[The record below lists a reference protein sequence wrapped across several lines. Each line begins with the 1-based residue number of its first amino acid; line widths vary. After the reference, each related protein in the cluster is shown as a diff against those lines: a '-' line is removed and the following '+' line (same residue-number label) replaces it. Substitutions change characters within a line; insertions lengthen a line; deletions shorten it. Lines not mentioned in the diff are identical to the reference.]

1 MSKRHRKRERRR
13 RNKNKQKLS
22 RTEIWIIAMLVVAIL
37 LVLAFIAVS
46 LLWNDSKTVTKIYC
60 PSGYYGEH
68 CERNDFI
75 DALGWTANEAV
86 STADAQCS
94 SGYSF
99 RTWAPG
105 ASSVRLLIQTPERS
119 TPYYYFMVYFI
130 DSYLTSRSQDNGFWF
145 ILICSWSPG
154 TIYKFQVDH
163 NSESVYSLSLGST
176 ERTLYFYSDR
186 LMYSSSSQEIFNV
199 IPRHWNPDWGLDTG
213 NIVHL
218 LQTRLC
224 TIFISQPMP
233 RKDVRF
239 IDHSDL

>member
-105 ASSVRLLIQTPERS
+105 ASSFRLLIQTPERS

-176 ERTLYFYSDR
+176 ERTLYFLFRSSD
-186 LMYSSSSQEIFNV
+186 V
-199 IPRHWNPDWGLDTG
+199 
-213 NIVHL
+213 
-218 LQTRLC
+218 
-224 TIFISQPMP
+224 
-233 RKDVRF
+233 
-239 IDHSDL
+239 

>member
-1 MSKRHRKRERRR
+1 MDPKVERLPQFYYNVNKSNLIKRSQSISKRHRKRERRR

-176 ERTLYFYSDR
+176 ERTLYSLFRSSD
-186 LMYSSSSQEIFNV
+186 V
-199 IPRHWNPDWGLDTG
+199 
-213 NIVHL
+213 
-218 LQTRLC
+218 
-224 TIFISQPMP
+224 
-233 RKDVRF
+233 
-239 IDHSDL
+239 